1 MKKILIGRGA
11 GNDIRLKDESD
22 RVSRRQAV
30 IEVSPFGKMRIH
42 DTSSNGTFV
51 NGERVEKPGGRD
63 VRRGDKV
70 DFAHVMELDWNLVK
84 DPYKG
89 MKIAIGVFVVALI
102 AAAVLF
108 FVFSDDIFKKDKPAE
123 PAPTEQVEPA
133 DTTSAVQEP
142 APAEQPEAKTQA
154 PAKKVKKQ
162 PKKNPKD
169 PKKNV
174 DPKDPNKNGL
184 REIIRP
190 EPDPNGLRPDNGPK
204 TGGTMKNEKK

>member
-63 VRRGDKV
+63 VKRGDKV

-108 FVFSDDIFKKDKPAE
+108 FVFSDELLKKEKPVDPE
-123 PAPTEQVEPA
+123 PTEQVEA
-133 DTTSAVQEP
+133 TDTTSTVQDTVS
-142 APAEQPEAKTQA
+142 AEQSQAKSQA
-154 PAKKVKKQ
+154 PAKKTKKQ
-162 PKKNPKD
+162 PKKNSKD
-169 PKKNV
+169 KKKP
-174 DPKDPNKNGL
+174 DSKDPNKNGIK
-184 REIIRP
+184 EIINP
-190 EPDPNGLRPDNGPK
+190 APDPNGLKPDNGPK

>member
-63 VRRGDKV
+63 VKRGDKV

-89 MKIAIGVFVVALI
+89 MKIAISVFVVALI

-108 FVFSDDIFKKDKPAE
+108 FVFSDELLKKEKPAE
-123 PAPTEQVEPA
+123 PEPTEQVEA
-133 DTTSAVQEP
+133 TDTTSTEQDTVS
-142 APAEQPEAKTQA
+142 AEQPQAKSQA
-154 PAKKVKKQ
+154 PAKKAKKR
-162 PKKNPKD
+162 PKKNSNG
-169 PKKNV
+169 KKKP
-174 DPKDPNKNGL
+174 DSKDPNKNGIK
-184 REIIRP
+184 EIINP
-190 EPDPNGLRPDNGPK
+190 APDPNGLKPDNGPK